1 MNIRTLSF
9 LAIVAYLVAA
19 AYARGAELY
28 PSVANGVTVD
38 PATGALKRPA
48 NFFLINRDLIVE
60 AIGTNEFGIPPDT
73 LIIRPVLTNAT
84 VGGTFTLQPGA
95 AIIGRVITIEGDP
108 NTLSSSNAI
117 TKGYVDQVTSVMFT
131 ALDQRTTLYV
141 TNLAQLRAVSALSLD
156 RYRPAEVLED
166 TGGDK
171 AKGRWIWHPFL
182 VAGETAQIVRPNSL
196 GVLDA
201 GRWIKMDPHN
211 AVLSGNTV
219 VPSGASLDVAS
230 GGTVNVA
237 SGATLSATKVT
248 VTGTPTAGT
257 DAVNKSY
264 TDLQDLLGKL
274 YTDQVKTR
282 IVANLAA
289 LRALPISTEDY
300 MLAEVLFSTSGDG
313 SSGTW
318 FWDPDSLG
326 TTNFVCVTSTSGDP
340 GRWFKR

>member
-1 MNIRTLSF
+1 MTRLLLVLS
-9 LAIVAYLVAA
+9 LACAVRAL
-19 AYARGAELY
+19 GQFSPLSE
-28 PSVANGVTVD
+28 GVTAN
-38 PATGALKRPA
+38 PFTGALKRPT
-48 NFFLINRDLIVE
+48 NFFHANRDLIVE
-60 AIGTNEFGIPPDT
+60 AVGTNEFGIPPDT
-73 LIIRPVLTNAT
+73 LIIRPVITNGT
-84 VGGTFTLQPGA
+84 VGGTLTLGPGA
-95 AIIGRVITIEGDP
+95 VLVGRLIAIEGDP
-108 NTLSSSNAI
+108 STLSSTNAI
-117 TKGYVDQVTSVMFT
+117 TKGYVDQVTGVIFS
-131 ALDQRTTLYV
+131 ALDQRTTLFV

-196 GVLDA
+196 GVLDP
-201 GRWIKMDPHN
+201 GRWIKMDPQN

-219 VPSGASLDVAS
+219 VPSGSSLDVAS

-237 SGATLSATKVT
+237 SGATFSATKVT

-257 DAVNKSY
+257 DAVNKTY

-282 IVANLAA
+282 IVPNLAA
-289 LRALPISTEDY
+289 LRDLPITTEDY
-300 MLAEVLFSTSGDG
+300 MLAEVLFSTGGDG
-313 SSGTW
+313 SAGTW
-318 FWDPDSLG
+318 FWDPDSLAPS
-326 TTNFVCVTSTSGDP
+326 TAVCVTSNAGDP